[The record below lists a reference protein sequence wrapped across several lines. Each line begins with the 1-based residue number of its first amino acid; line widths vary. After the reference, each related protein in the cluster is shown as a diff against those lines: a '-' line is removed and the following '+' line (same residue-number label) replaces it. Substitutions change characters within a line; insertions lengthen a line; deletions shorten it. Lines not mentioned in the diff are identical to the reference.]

1 MNYRNKI
8 AALAVFS
15 GLTMSLPTFG
25 QTDPVL
31 FTVQGTPVNVSEFK
45 YIYAKTNGDKADF
58 SEKSLREYLD
68 LYTKFKLKVARA
80 REMRLDTIP
89 VLKEELNGYRRQLAD
104 SYLTDREVTDKLVK
118 EAYNR
123 IQKDVNISHILA
135 VVDKNN
141 SDEVAYKKILA
152 LKVRLDKGEDFVK
165 LAKEASE
172 DKTSKEAGG
181 SIGYVT
187 AMLPDGFY
195 QIESAAYNT
204 EVGKVSEPVKS
215 PLGWHLIRVNDR
227 RDARGEMEVAHILI
241 RKVKEGVVQKNA
253 KFRIDSLYT
262 VLGQPGADFNEIA
275 RVVSEDGYSA
285 PRGGYLGFFGI
296 GRYEKN
302 FEDVAFD
309 LRKDNDFSK
318 PFESSLGWHIIKRV
332 SRKLP
337 EAFEAQKMRLKGR
350 VQKDGRYELAKQ
362 SMLERIKRENKFVE
376 TEGALPKAIAGL
388 DSNFMKFTW
397 KVPEPRNKNPMFTFN
412 GDKTVTIGDFY
423 EYMGENGNQ
432 RVNGGENAAAS
443 AKKLYAEFVNRQ
455 SMAYEEQVLDKKYPD
470 FKALM
475 REYEEGILLFE
486 AIKLNVWD
494 KAATDSLGLDKFYN
508 ERKDKY
514 MWEERAVLIHYTL
527 ADSAKAQIEALRKY
541 AAKENP
547 SEVLKKFNQKGA
559 LDIVAFKEDKIEK
572 GKNKAIDAM
581 AWKAGS
587 LSANEL
593 NKRDNSLNF
602 VKIEKIIPKTR
613 KTLKEARGYVVA
625 DYQDFLE
632 KKWIEE
638 LTGKYK
644 VQVTEKSL
652 MDLVK
657 K

>member
-1 MNYRNKI
+1 MNFRNKI
-8 AALAVFS
+8 NALALFS
-15 GLTMSLPTFG
+15 GLTMSLNVFG

-31 FTVQGTPVNVSEFK
+31 FTVQGVPVNVSEFK

-89 VLKEELNGYRRQLAD
+89 ALKEELNGYRRQLAD
-104 SYLTDREVTDKLVK
+104 SYLTDREVTDKLVR
-118 EAYNR
+118 EAYSR

-172 DKTSKEAGG
+172 DKTSKESGG
-181 SIGYVT
+181 VIGYVT

-204 EVGKVSEPVKS
+204 EVGKISEPVKS
-215 PLGWHLIRVNDR
+215 PLGWHLIRVNDK

-241 RKVKEGVVQKNA
+241 RKAKDGVAQTNA
-253 KFRIDSLYT
+253 KFRIDSLHK
-262 VLGQPGADFNEIA
+262 VLSQPGADFNEIA

-337 EAFEAQKMRLKGR
+337 DAFEAQKMRLKGR
-350 VQKDGRYELAKQ
+350 IQKDGRYELAKQ
-362 SMLERIKRENKFVE
+362 SMLERIKRENKFAE
-376 TEGALPKAIAGL
+376 TKGALDKAIAGL

-397 KVPEPRNKNPMFTFN
+397 KVPEPRHTNALFTFGN
-412 GDKTVTIGDFY
+412 DKTVTIGDFY
-423 EYMGENGNQ
+423 EYMSENGNQ
-432 RVNGGENAAAS
+432 RVNGGETAAAS
-443 AKKLYAEFVNRQ
+443 AKKLYADFVNRQ

-486 AIKLNVWD
+486 AIKINVWD
-494 KAATDSLGLDKFYN
+494 KAATDSLGLDKFFAD
-508 ERKDKY
+508 RKDKY

-527 ADSAKAQIEALRKY
+527 ADSAKSQIDALRKF
-541 AAKENP
+541 ASKENP
-547 SEVLKKFNQKGA
+547 ADVLKKFNQKGA
-559 LDIVAFKEDKIEK
+559 LEIVAFKEDKVEK
-572 GKNKAIDAM
+572 GKNKVVDAL
-581 AWKAGS
+581 AWKSGS

-593 NKRDNSLNF
+593 NKRDNSINF
-602 VKIEKIIPKTR
+602 IKIEKILPKTR

-632 KKWIEE
+632 KKWIED
-638 LTGKYK
+638 LTAKYK